1 MINLNLLE
9 QLITIADCGTL
20 SAAAEKL
27 NISQPALS
35 RAMQKLEEDLE
46 CTLFDRY
53 SNRITLNANG
63 KVAVEK
69 ARVLLDKAEDFVK
82 EVQDFCHSHEVI
94 HVSSCA
100 LAPLLDLEPILK
112 KLYGVEQVDNVMI
125 DKSELEDA
133 LLKNKAQIVIAPYEI
148 KRDDIICVPYIEEDL
163 FVSVPPG
170 HRLADKEE
178 ICLRDLDGETMLL
191 YSNIGFWH
199 EMHMRTTPNTHFIYQ
214 GDREAFRA
222 IVNASTLPSFTSNMS
237 IKREG
242 KPKDRIIIPISDE
255 DAHVTFHVCIRRK
268 DRPQFTH
275 LLKELEGYY
284 DF

>member
-35 RAMQKLEEDLE
+35 RAMQKLEEELG

-100 LAPLLDLEPILK
+100 LAPLLDL
-112 KLYGVEQVDNVMI
+112 
-125 DKSELEDA
+125 
-133 LLKNKAQIVIAPYEI
+133 
-148 KRDDIICVPYIEEDL
+148 
-163 FVSVPPG
+163 
-170 HRLADKEE
+170 
-178 ICLRDLDGETMLL
+178 
-191 YSNIGFWH
+191 
-199 EMHMRTTPNTHFIYQ
+199 
-214 GDREAFRA
+214 
-222 IVNASTLPSFTSNMS
+222 
-237 IKREG
+237 
-242 KPKDRIIIPISDE
+242 
-255 DAHVTFHVCIRRK
+255 
-268 DRPQFTH
+268 
-275 LLKELEGYY
+275 
-284 DF
+284 